1 VIFKETLG
9 VDLIYV
15 FVADVYMHDGGF
27 GYDSRQRQNDTC
39 PHAQGSSSTPAARLL
54 PRMAAA
60 LQHGALVPS
69 WPQQSAAL
77 VPSEPPPHGSDSLVV
92 GRSLTRPHYP
102 RLDLRVGHLWRRF
115 GVCGSL
121 LHRGPCFAPPFS
133 VGSSRR
139 LMPLTCHRVL
149 PDSARTHRRCPLP
162 LPPFP
167 RRPPRAILSITP
179 TAAPPGGR
187 G

>member
-1 VIFKETLG
+1 
-9 VDLIYV
+9 
-15 FVADVYMHDGGF
+15 VYMHDGGF
-27 GYDSRQRQNDTC
+27 GYDSLNGKMI
-39 PHAQGSSSTPAARLL
+39 HVHMLKAQAQLLRSRLL

-60 LQHGALVPS
+60 VQHGALVPS

-77 VPSEPPPHGSDSLVV
+77 VPSEPPPHGFGSPVV
-92 GRSLTRPHYP
+92 GRPLTRP
-102 RLDLRVGHLWRRF
+102 RCRGLDLRVGHLWRRF

-121 LHRGPCFAPPFS
+121 LHRGPCFAPLFS

-139 LMPLTCHRVL
+139 PMPLTCHRVL
-149 PDSARTHRRCPLP
+149 PGSARAHRRCPLP